1 MQFQIKSMKRSG
13 QAVFLSSWL
22 CKVALS
28 TCFDREV
35 FALQNESKGLGE
47 SWKKG
52 EWIVSLLKITR
63 LGHPAIRRGTEP
75 VSTEEL
81 HSQKIQRLIDD
92 MVETMR
98 DAHGVG
104 IAAPQ
109 VHVPKQIIVIEVSP
123 ENPRY
128 PNQPAVPLTVLLN
141 PTITDHAETT
151 EEGWE
156 GCLSVPDLRGLVP
169 RWTKLSVSG
178 LDRRGQAV
186 QLDAEGFF
194 ARVIQ
199 HEVDHL
205 NGKVFLDRLPD
216 LKTLTH
222 LREYEQFWKS

>member
-1 MQFQIKSMKRSG
+1 M
-13 QAVFLSSWL
+13 
-22 CKVALS
+22 
-28 TCFDREV
+28 
-35 FALQNESKGLGE
+35 
-47 SWKKG
+47 
-52 EWIVSLLKITR
+52 SLLKITR
-63 LGHPAIRRGTEP
+63 LGHPKIRQETEP
-75 VSTEEL
+75 VSSEEL
-81 HSQKIQRLIDD
+81 HSQEIQRLIDD

-98 DAHGVG
+98 DANGVG

-109 VHVPKQIIVIEVSP
+109 VHVSKQIIVIEVSP

-141 PTITDHAETT
+141 PTIMDHEDTT
-151 EEGWE
+151 EKGWE

-169 RWTKLSVSG
+169 RWTRVKVSG
-178 LDRRGQAV
+178 LDRQGQAV
-186 QLDAEGFF
+186 EWDAEGFF

-205 NGKVFLDRLPD
+205 HGRVFLDRLPD

>member
-1 MQFQIKSMKRSG
+1 M
-13 QAVFLSSWL
+13 
-22 CKVALS
+22 
-28 TCFDREV
+28 
-35 FALQNESKGLGE
+35 
-47 SWKKG
+47 
-52 EWIVSLLKITR
+52 SLLKIIR
-63 LGHPAIRRGTEP
+63 LGHPKIRQEAEP
-75 VSTEEL
+75 VSLEEL
-81 HSQKIQRLIDD
+81 HSSEIQRLIDD

-109 VHVPKQIIVIEVSP
+109 VHVAKQIIVIEVSP

-128 PNQPAVPLTVLLN
+128 PNQPAVPLMVLLN
-141 PTITDHAETT
+141 PTIVDHAETT

-169 RWTKLSVSG
+169 RWTRVSVNG
-178 LDRRGQAV
+178 LDRRGQSV

-205 NGKVFLDRLPD
+205 NGRVFLDRLPD

>member
-1 MQFQIKSMKRSG
+1 M
-13 QAVFLSSWL
+13 
-22 CKVALS
+22 
-28 TCFDREV
+28 
-35 FALQNESKGLGE
+35 
-47 SWKKG
+47 
-52 EWIVSLLKITR
+52 SLLKITR
-63 LGHPAIRRGTEP
+63 LGHPKIRQGTDP
-75 VSTEEL
+75 VSSEEL
-81 HSQKIQRLIDD
+81 QTQEIQRLIDD

-109 VHVPKQIIVIEVSP
+109 VHVSKQIIVIEVSP

-128 PNQPAVPLTVLLN
+128 PNQPAVPLTVLIN
-141 PTITDHAETT
+141 PAIMDHTETT
-151 EEGWE
+151 EDGWE

-169 RWTKLSVSG
+169 RWTRVKING
-178 LDRRGQAV
+178 LDRGGQAV
-186 QLDAEGFF
+186 QVEAEGFF

-205 NGKVFLDRLPD
+205 NGRVFLDRLPD

>member
-1 MQFQIKSMKRSG
+1 M
-13 QAVFLSSWL
+13 
-22 CKVALS
+22 
-28 TCFDREV
+28 
-35 FALQNESKGLGE
+35 
-47 SWKKG
+47 
-52 EWIVSLLKITR
+52 SLLKITR
-63 LGHPAIRRGTEP
+63 LGHPKIRQGTEP
-75 VSTEEL
+75 VSSEEV
-81 HSQKIQRLIDD
+81 HSQDIQRLIDD

-98 DAHGVG
+98 DANGVG

-109 VHVPKQIIVIEVSP
+109 VHVSKQIIVIEVSP

-169 RWTKLSVSG
+169 RWTRVKVSG
-178 LDRRGQAV
+178 LDRQGQAV
-186 QLDAEGFF
+186 EWEAEGFF

-205 NGKVFLDRLPD
+205 HGRVFLDRLPD